1 MSLGF
6 PAFTIEDFHEVVS
19 SVIFSA
25 CHYDIIRC
33 DIVLCDCSF
42 GICILY
48 FKLFIINSQF
58 MDVVES
64 VGKENSCESLLK
76 VSLISLACGLMRRI
90 QPKLFFFFHVFLL
103 GSSKY

>member
-33 DIVLCDCSF
+33 DVVLCDCSF

-48 FKLFIINSQF
+48 FKLFIFNSQF

-64 VGKENSCESLLK
+64 VGKENSCESLFK
-76 VSLISLACGLMRRI
+76 VSLISLWPNEENPTRAL
-90 QPKLFFFFHVFLL
+90 LFLSFFFFFVILNID
-103 GSSKY
+103 